1 MTLQSAGYPLIWSV
15 IWSFQAHF
23 PWLPFKSSCSQI
35 KKHWVKREIIVMI
48 KEELSRVLKYSMELD
63 LSLKSI
69 LIVLKNDQNP
79 EITHF

>member
-1 MTLQSAGYPLIWSV
+1 
-15 IWSFQAHF
+15 
-23 PWLPFKSSCSQI
+23 
-35 KKHWVKREIIVMI
+35 MI
-48 KEELSRVLKYSMELD
+48 KQELSRVLKYSMELD

>member
-1 MTLQSAGYPLIWSV
+1 
-15 IWSFQAHF
+15 
-23 PWLPFKSSCSQI
+23 
-35 KKHWVKREIIVMI
+35 MI

-79 EITHF
+79 EIIHF